1 MAIANITG
9 NILTDSGVATSS
21 LLPLTGGT
29 LTGTLTVNNEGITIN
44 RGAGNGYLLFQTNG
58 TDVGSIY
65 STTGGGVRLRNATS
79 DVLTLNSSGNVG
91 IGTSSPASKLQ
102 VEGGELRVTTSNSGV
117 AMYQSGGGGEI
128 ASYNWG
134 GSAYTNLNYVA
145 LSHTFG
151 TSGTER
157 MRIPANGGLLIK
169 QAVNNFGYEFRIAN
183 TLTNEWSFIN
193 GSDNQLYFGYNSS
206 SRAVISQTTGN
217 YTALSDINKKKD
229 FEESNIGL
237 FEILCLKPTFY
248 RMIDEEETSN
258 KHLGFIAQ
266 EVKEFIP
273 QAYYESKIGEEI
285 FIGLQDRPIIA
296 ALVKAIQELEAKV
309 SALESKI

>member
-1 MAIANITG
+1 MSGLLTGANATFGSTGTG
-9 NILTDSGVATSS
+9 NNIIALS
-21 LLPLTGGT
+21 
-29 LTGTLTVNNEGITIN
+29 NNDQSNT
-44 RGAGNGYLLFQTNG
+44 
-58 TDVGSIY
+58 
-65 STTGGGVRLRNATS
+65 RLRITNTGSGGQTFSIVGGNPGASNAGLAIFDET
-79 DVLTLNSSGNVG
+79 NSATRLYISSAGNVG
-91 IGTSSPASKLQ
+91 IGTSSPWGKFNVVDGTNKSFVVQDA
-102 VEGGELRVTTSNSGV
+102 GIADTIELTNYS
-117 AMYQSGGGGEI
+117 SGGGLRNI
-128 ASYNWG
+128 SLTASTLIFNTGNAG
-134 GSAYTNLNYVA
+134 G
-145 LSHTFG
+145 G
-151 TSGTER
+151 TATER

-217 YTALSDINKKKD
+217 YTPLSDINKKKD